1 MSFLIF
7 KNDGKGSHYSPIL
20 ANQRTFQDGGEIQN
34 AYDKFYNS
42 KVGTA
47 LQWVPFVGTALDI
60 GNAINNPSWENAGWA
75 MAGLVSDLYGGRI
88 ATKAAKAAAKK
99 TLAEG
104 VKNGGYVLRRT
115 PRGYIGRVSAKDAA
129 RSAALV
135 DKIAVKGAFSSDNFA
150 QYLVNN
156 WPLPIPKNILPE
168 VVVTAKR
175 TPKKANG
182 GRVLIGQQGT
192 NSAWSALYQSLSK
205 RRRLP
210 EAEVRDTVNYAIQRG
225 KELNIPYEFTRS
237 ILSNAV
243 QESGLIHN
251 ARNGSHYGLIQAT
264 WIPRNYNAKQQI
276 DMIYDMAQNPAKYK
290 GNRVLGYEANL
301 LNKSY
306 RNPST
311 RNFFNWTERAGVRA
325 WNAAPRDVYDSAFD
339 SYYKSVYAN
348 PEPASDYVNQ
358 HIVGQ
363 PDALRVA
370 KPVILPSQK
379 LGGLLRFISFK
390 KGGKLRKN
398 DKGETVPEICPKC
411 GGKIGVFLQGEPIFK
426 CTKCG
431 KYFGVVP
438 FSKGK

>member
-7 KNDGKGSHYSPIL
+7 KN
-20 ANQRTFQDGGEIQN
+20 
-34 AYDKFYNS
+34 
-42 KVGTA
+42 
-47 LQWVPFVGTALDI
+47 
-60 GNAINNPSWENAGWA
+60 
-75 MAGLVSDLYGGRI
+75 
-88 ATKAAKAAAKK
+88 
-99 TLAEG
+99 
-104 VKNGGYVLRRT
+104 
-115 PRGYIGRVSAKDAA
+115 
-129 RSAALV
+129 
-135 DKIAVKGAFSSDNFA
+135 
-150 QYLVNN
+150 
-156 WPLPIPKNILPE
+156 
-168 VVVTAKR
+168 
-175 TPKKANG
+175 G
-182 GRVLIGQQGT
+182 GRVLMGQQGT
-192 NSAWSALYQSLSK
+192 NSAWSALYHAIAKK
-205 RRRLP
+205 RGKLT
-210 EAEVRDTVNYAIQRG
+210 ETAVKDTVNYAIQRG

-264 WIPRNYNAKQQI
+264 WMPRNYNAKQQI

-290 GNRVLGYEANL
+290 DNRVLGYEANL

-311 RNFFNWTERAGVRA
+311 RNFFNWTERAGVRT
-325 WNAAPRDVYDSAFD
+325 WNAAPRNVYDSAFD
-339 SYYKSVYAN
+339 SYYKSVYTN
-348 PEPASDYVNQ
+348 PKPVVDYASPHTVE
-358 HIVGQ
+358 Q

-398 DKGETVPEICPKC
+398 GKGETVPEICPKC

-431 KYFGVVP
+431 AYFGVVP
-438 FSKGK
+438 FSKSK